1 MESSSFKLSAYSFA
15 VRRALSYARRDP
27 DKNLMKLLNLVE
39 KADLKKANQVSYNN
53 LRKSF
58 QDPNNNWTVFIKN
71 ILNNVD
77 PKVLNKF
84 VPAFL
89 NFALN
94 SYAVRM
100 QNIEKLKCNIPLAVL
115 IDPTSACNLRCK
127 GCWAAEYGK
136 NASLSYEDLARVVAQ
151 GKELGTFVYIFSG
164 GEPLMRKEDILK
176 LCRANPDCAFLA
188 FTNGTLVDEAFAK
201 ELADVGNFI
210 LAISIEGHEDATDMR
225 RGKGTYQRIINAI
238 NLLKAQGVMFGYSIC
253 YHSKNVEEVCS
264 SEYIDF
270 LINMGG
276 LFTWF
281 FTYMPVGKDAVT
293 DLMVSAEQRKR
304 AYELIR
310 KARNEKP
317 MFLMDFW
324 NDGEYVQGCIAGGR
338 HYLHIN
344 ANGDVE
350 PCAFVHYSN
359 VNIKDVSLLEAL
371 QSPLFM
377 EYYRGQPWNKNHLR
391 PCPILDNPDKIIE
404 AVERSGAHSTEMLAP
419 EDPRDLAAKTRKA
432 AEAWAPVADAIWE
445 NTDISKHDNPSVMY
459 AKEDK
464 EKEEAERIRMA
475 GGRNAIEEQA
485 KVEQTK

>member
-1 MESSSFKLSAYSFA
+1 MEMSSLKASAAAFA
-15 VRRALSYARRDP
+15 VRQAINFARRDP
-27 DKNLMKLLNLVE
+27 DKNLLKVLSLIE
-39 KADLKKANQVSYNN
+39 AADVKKANTVTYNN

-58 QDPNNNWTVFIKN
+58 EDPNNNWTVFVKN
-71 ILNNVD
+71 ILKNTD
-77 PKVLNKF
+77 PKVLDKF
-84 VPAFL
+84 VPVL
-89 NFALN
+89 MNIALN
-94 SYAVRM
+94 SFAVRTE
-100 QNIEKLKCNIPLAVL
+100 NIEKYKCNIPWAILM
-115 IDPTSACNLRCK
+115 DPTAACNLHCK

-136 NASLSYEDLARVVAQ
+136 SSSLPFETLESIVEQ
-151 GKELGTFVYIFSG
+151 GKKLGTFVYIFSG
-164 GEPLMRKEDILK
+164 GEPLMRKADIIK

-188 FTNGTLVDEAFAK
+188 FTNGTLVDEAFAE

-210 LAISIEGHEDATDMR
+210 LAFSIEGYEDATDMR
-225 RGKGTYQRIINAI
+225 RGEGTYNKVLHAI
-238 NLLKAQGVMFGYSIC
+238 ELLKNKGVLFGYSIC
-253 YHSKNVEEVCS
+253 YHSKNVEEVCG

-270 LINMGG
+270 LINHGG

-281 FTYMPVGKDAVT
+281 FTYMPVGKDAVPE
-293 DLMVSAEQRKR
+293 LMVSAEQRKR
-304 AYELIR
+304 AYDLIR

-359 VNIKDVSLLEAL
+359 VNIKEVSLIDAL
-371 QSPLFM
+371 KSPLFM
-377 EYYRGQPWNKNHLR
+377 EYYKGQPWNKNHLR
-391 PCPILDNPDKIIE
+391 PCPILDNPDAIIG

-432 AEAWAPVADAIWE
+432 AEAWAEVADKMWAD
-445 NTDISKHDNPSVMY
+445 TDLSKHDNPSVMY

-464 EKEEAERIRMA
+464 EKES
-475 GGRNAIEEQA
+475 Q
-485 KVEQTK
+485 QD

>member
-1 MESSSFKLSAYSFA
+1 MCVRFSVMEMSSLKASAAAFA
-15 VRRALSYARRDP
+15 VRQAINFARRDP
-27 DKNLMKLLNLVE
+27 DKNLLKVLSLIE
-39 KADLKKANQVSYNN
+39 AADVKKANTVTYNN

-58 QDPNNNWTVFIKN
+58 EDPNNNWTVFVKN
-71 ILNNVD
+71 ILKNTD
-77 PKVLNKF
+77 PKVLDKF
-84 VPAFL
+84 VPVL
-89 NFALN
+89 MNIALN
-94 SYAVRM
+94 SFAVRTE
-100 QNIEKLKCNIPLAVL
+100 NIEKYKCNIPWAILM
-115 IDPTSACNLRCK
+115 DPTAACNLHCK

-136 NASLSYEDLARVVAQ
+136 NSSLPFETLESIVEQ
-151 GKELGTFVYIFSG
+151 GKKLGTFVYIFSG
-164 GEPLMRKEDILK
+164 GEPLMRKADIIK

-188 FTNGTLVDEAFAK
+188 FTNGTLVDEAFAE

-210 LAISIEGHEDATDMR
+210 LAFSIEGYEEATDMR
-225 RGKGTYQRIINAI
+225 RGEGTYNKVLHAI
-238 NLLKAQGVMFGYSIC
+238 ELLKNKGVLFGYSIC
-253 YHSKNVEEVCS
+253 YHSKNVEEVCG

-270 LINMGG
+270 LINHGG

-281 FTYMPVGKDAVT
+281 FTYMPVGKDAVPE
-293 DLMVSAEQRKR
+293 LMVSAEQRKR
-304 AYELIR
+304 AYDLIR

-359 VNIKDVSLLEAL
+359 VNIKEVSLIDAL
-371 QSPLFM
+371 KSPLFM
-377 EYYRGQPWNKNHLR
+377 EYYKGQPWNKNHLR
-391 PCPILDNPDKIIE
+391 PCPILDNPDAIIG

-432 AEAWAPVADAIWE
+432 AEAWAEVADRMWAD
-445 NTDISKHDNPSVMY
+445 TDLSKHDNPSVMY

-464 EKEEAERIRMA
+464 EKES
-475 GGRNAIEEQA
+475 Q
-485 KVEQTK
+485 QD

>member
-1 MESSSFKLSAYSFA
+1 MRFSVMEMSSLKASAAAFA
-15 VRRALSYARRDP
+15 VRQAINFARRDP
-27 DKNLMKLLNLVE
+27 DKNLLKVLSLIE
-39 KADLKKANQVSYNN
+39 AADVKKANTVTYNN

-58 QDPNNNWTVFIKN
+58 EDPNNNWTVFVKN
-71 ILNNVD
+71 ILKNTD
-77 PKVLNKF
+77 PKVLDKF
-84 VPAFL
+84 VPVL
-89 NFALN
+89 MNIALN
-94 SYAVRM
+94 SFAVRTE
-100 QNIEKLKCNIPLAVL
+100 NIEKYKCNIPWAILM
-115 IDPTSACNLRCK
+115 DPTAACNLHCK

-136 NASLSYEDLARVVAQ
+136 SSSLPFETLESIVEQ
-151 GKELGTFVYIFSG
+151 GKKLGTFVYIFSG
-164 GEPLMRKEDILK
+164 GEPLMRKADIIK

-188 FTNGTLVDEAFAK
+188 FTNGTLVDEAFAE

-210 LAISIEGHEDATDMR
+210 LAFSIEGYEDATDMR
-225 RGKGTYQRIINAI
+225 RGEGTYNKVLHAI
-238 NLLKAQGVMFGYSIC
+238 ELLKNKGVLFGYSIC
-253 YHSKNVEEVCS
+253 YHSKNVEEVCG

-270 LINMGG
+270 LINHGG

-281 FTYMPVGKDAVT
+281 FTYMPVGKDAVPE
-293 DLMVSAEQRKR
+293 LMVSAEQRKR
-304 AYELIR
+304 AYDLIR

-359 VNIKDVSLLEAL
+359 VNIKEVSLIDAL
-371 QSPLFM
+371 KSPLFM
-377 EYYRGQPWNKNHLR
+377 EYYKGQPWNKNHLR
-391 PCPILDNPDKIIE
+391 PCPILDNPDAIIG

-432 AEAWAPVADAIWE
+432 AEAWAEVADKMWAD
-445 NTDISKHDNPSVMY
+445 TDLSKHDNPSVMY

-464 EKEEAERIRMA
+464 EKES
-475 GGRNAIEEQA
+475 Q
-485 KVEQTK
+485 QD

>member
-1 MESSSFKLSAYSFA
+1 MEMSSFKATAAAFA
-15 VRRALSYARRDP
+15 VRQAINFARRDP
-27 DKNLMKLLNLVE
+27 DKNLLKVLSLIE
-39 KADLKKANQVSYNN
+39 AADVKKANTVTYNN

-58 QDPNNNWTVFIKN
+58 EDPNNNWTVFVKN
-71 ILNNVD
+71 ILKNTD
-77 PKVLNKF
+77 PKVLDKF
-84 VPAFL
+84 VPVL
-89 NFALN
+89 MNIALN
-94 SYAVRM
+94 SFAVRTE
-100 QNIEKLKCNIPLAVL
+100 NIEKYKCNIPWAILM
-115 IDPTSACNLRCK
+115 DPTAACNLHCK

-136 NASLSYEDLARVVAQ
+136 SSSLPFETLESIVEQ
-151 GKELGTFVYIFSG
+151 GKKLGTFVYIFSG
-164 GEPLMRKEDILK
+164 GEPLMRKADIIK

-188 FTNGTLVDEAFAK
+188 FTNGTLVDEAFAN

-210 LAISIEGHEDATDMR
+210 LAFSIEGYEDATDMR
-225 RGKGTYQRIINAI
+225 RGEGTYNKVLHAI
-238 NLLKAQGVMFGYSIC
+238 ELLKNKGVLFGYSIC
-253 YHSKNVEEVCS
+253 YHSKNVEEVCG

-270 LINMGG
+270 LINHGG

-281 FTYMPVGKDAVT
+281 FTYMPVGKDAVPE
-293 DLMVSAEQRKR
+293 LMVSAEQRKR
-304 AYELIR
+304 AYDLIR

-359 VNIKDVSLLEAL
+359 VNIKEVSLIDAL
-371 QSPLFM
+371 KSPLFM
-377 EYYRGQPWNKNHLR
+377 EYYKGQPWNKNHLR
-391 PCPILDNPDKIIE
+391 PCPILDNPDAIIG

-432 AEAWAPVADAIWE
+432 AEAWAVVADKMWAD
-445 NTDISKHDNPSVMY
+445 TDLSKHDNPSVMY

-464 EKEEAERIRMA
+464 EKES
-475 GGRNAIEEQA
+475 Q
-485 KVEQTK
+485 QD